1 MEINN
6 ITRTFY
12 RFLNEGKAES
22 FRDAYYPEI
31 DDYILNKIIEID
43 PESNGDDVSEWGK
56 LLMKLNPTQS
66 DIEQAGEDIAI
77 LAKAAKLGKDIP
89 SLNDIENMDDL
100 HYLAVDIANAKGN
113 MTDDE
118 INSQEESLN
127 CPIVFDDGGFRV
139 VEINSSEAAEFYGK
153 GSRWPWSLPST
164 DGNMFEILS
173 QRGSIY
179 IVKNEI
185 DNTIFSLMK
194 LGNRIRITDYD
205 DEPVN
210 KNMFPQEL
218 ISTIMNVNE
227 SVTKFIKE
235 KNHRIMNEHVVKNI
249 ISALNENY
257 SRRNIKGSE
266 LKNAMN
272 AVCECVSKKS
282 DINTVVKEKVQTVV
296 ESYNELGERI
306 TTEDYK
312 QILNV
317 VKEGFGDKIG
327 DLAHRA
333 KGKLIGTPEDAAKA
347 GDMITNAIMNQLHAI
362 YPNCQQSTG
371 RGRGFNNTLIRICQ
385 MIPDKNMIDSLK
397 NVIRNE
403 VDYVLDVDPFTNY
416 RNIEGCFNTVK
427 EYFGGME
434 GIAYGTSDL
443 IEAIKQAI
451 GVNESK
457 KRNTTVLKESELH
470 GLLMEAVRKNVQRIN
485 EEFDE
490 EYGEDPAWWEYG
502 YEPGR
507 EGEMVHDFAER
518 DNFER
523 MRVNKQ
529 HREMDALATQR
540 RNEQY
545 FPEEENEEVRRW
557 INGEDIFESA
567 PIGGYADYEGEDI
580 NYESVY
586 EQAID
591 AIIRYQKDG
600 KPLQSAREI
609 IDALGFREDSFN
621 EEDWETVYSACEDA
635 LSEEYANG
643 GVFESVKKRLNERRY
658 SSDMIVWEMCPYCEE
673 EVEVC
678 GSDREPCCP
687 RCGAH
692 FSLSDEAIEMSIT
705 EPYDKGYVVIDG
717 TGAVRGQFERGDYES
732 AIEYANKLAIE
743 SGLKA
748 SFDVYGVER
757 DGYST
762 DDDSTIIYSTYDNEN
777 ELRNMM
783 FNK

>member
-66 DIEQAGEDIAI
+66 DIERAGKDIAI

-89 SLNDIENMDDL
+89 SLNDIENMEDL

-139 VEINSSEAAEFYGK
+139 IEINSSEAAEFYGK

-173 QRGSIY
+173 QKGSIY
-179 IVKNEI
+179 IVKNEV

-194 LGNRIRITDYD
+194 LGNRIRITDYN

-218 ISTIMNVNE
+218 ISIIMNVNE

-235 KNHRIMNEHVVKNI
+235 KNLRIMNEHVVKNI
-249 ISALNENY
+249 ILALNENY

-296 ESYNELGERI
+296 ESYNELEERI

-347 GDMITNAIMNQLHAI
+347 GDMITNAIMNQLHAV
-362 YPNCQQSTG
+362 YPNCQQNTG

-416 RNIEGCFNTVK
+416 RDIEGCFNTVK

-443 IEAIKQAI
+443 IDAIKQAI
-451 GVNESK
+451 GVNETK
-457 KRNTTVLKESELH
+457 KRNTTVLKENELH

-485 EEFDE
+485 EEFGE

-507 EGEMVHDFAER
+507 EGEMEHDFAER
-518 DNFER
+518 DNFDR
-523 MRVNKQ
+523 MRTNKQ
-529 HREMDALATQR
+529 HREMDALANQR

-557 INGEDIFESA
+557 IDGED
-567 PIGGYADYEGEDI
+567 
-580 NYESVY
+580 
-586 EQAID
+586 
-591 AIIRYQKDG
+591 
-600 KPLQSAREI
+600 
-609 IDALGFREDSFN
+609 
-621 EEDWETVYSACEDA
+621 
-635 LSEEYANG
+635 
-643 GVFESVKKRLNERRY
+643 VFESVKKHLNERRY
-658 SSDMIVWEMCPYCEE
+658 SNDMIVWEMCPYCEE
-673 EVEVC
+673 EVEVS

-732 AIEYANKLAIE
+732 AIEYANKLAIK
-743 SGLKA
+743 SGLQA

-762 DDDSTIIYSTYDNEN
+762 DDDDSTIIYSTYDNEN